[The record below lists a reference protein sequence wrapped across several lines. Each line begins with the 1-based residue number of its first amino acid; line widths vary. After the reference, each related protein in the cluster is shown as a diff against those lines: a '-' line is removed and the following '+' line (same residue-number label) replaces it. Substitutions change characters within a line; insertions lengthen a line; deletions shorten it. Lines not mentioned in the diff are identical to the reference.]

1 MAKRSCDAGNANTAD
16 ASASMALL
24 RLRSR
29 SGSSEPSR
37 ASARTRAVPK
47 AIERG
52 VQMHRGIT
60 ALVIVGL
67 LAAAAAVGA
76 TTLGPGNGT
85 ASSHREAPLI
95 AEDPSA
101 DLTDLYAFRS
111 PDKPNTVT
119 ILANVIPGED
129 PAAGPNWYTFSPSAR
144 YNLKIDTDGDA
155 RTDVTYQFQF
165 RTKTGP
171 FFLGDTAQPFTVT
184 RIAGRSTKVV
194 ARGTTPPNNIGP
206 RSTPNYRSLAAKSV
220 VPLAGGG
227 QAFAGQRDDPFFG
240 DIGAIFD
247 LVAIRKGTG
256 NMGGGKD
263 FFAGYG
269 VHTIGVQL
277 PIADLKAKTSTI
289 GVWSS
294 VDRRKVTTRSTA
306 GARNSGTWIQVNRLA
321 NPLVNEVVI
330 PTGLKDQ
337 WNGLAAWNEGRFR
350 QYYETPILAAVI
362 NKLYKLDAP
371 ETGRDDLVAVL
382 LTGVPK
388 LNFTGSHPADLLRL
402 NLAIPFTKN
411 PNRMAVLAGD
421 NQGWPNGRRLGD
433 DVIDIAEQAVG
444 GFLKGTKLPLGDG
457 VNADDRKL
465 MPSFPYIADPQSG
478 FENTKAK

>member
-1 MAKRSCDAGNANTAD
+1 
-16 ASASMALL
+16 
-24 RLRSR
+24 
-29 SGSSEPSR
+29 
-37 ASARTRAVPK
+37 
-47 AIERG
+47 
-52 VQMHRGIT
+52 MHRGIT
-60 ALVIVGL
+60 VAAAVGL
-67 LAAAAAVGA
+67 LAAAAFAGA

-144 YNLKIDTDGDA
+144 YNLKIDTSGDA
-155 RTDVTYQFQF
+155 RPDVTYQFRF

-184 RIAGRSTKVV
+184 RIAGGKTQVI

-206 RSTPNYRSLAAKSV
+206 RSTKNYRALAAKGV
-220 VPLAGGG
+220 VSLAGGG

-269 VHTIGVQL
+269 VHTFGVQV
-277 PIADLKAKTSTI
+277 PIASLKAKNNII
-289 GVWSS
+289 GVWST
-294 VDRRKVTTRSTA
+294 VDRRKVTTRSTNGSRNA
-306 GARNSGTWIQVNRLA
+306 GGWVQVNRLA
-321 NPLVNEVVI
+321 NPLVNEVII

-337 WNGLAAWNEGRFR
+337 WNGLQPWNESRFLE
-350 QYYETPILAAVI
+350 YYSKPILAAVI
-362 NKLYKLDAP
+362 NQLYKLDVP
-371 ETGRDDLVAVL
+371 TTDRDDLIAVL
-382 LTGVPK
+382 LTGVPE
-388 LNFTGSHPADLLRL
+388 LNFTSPRVAEVLRL
-402 NLAIPFTKN
+402 NLSIPVTKN
-411 PNRMAVLAGD
+411 PNRMGVLAGD

-433 DVIDIAEQAVG
+433 DVIDIAEQAVA
-444 GFLKGTKLPLGDG
+444 GFLKGKKVPLGDG
-457 VNADDRKL
+457 VNGDDRNL
-465 MPSFPYIADPQSG
+465 LASFPYIADPQSG
-478 FENTKAK
+478 FDNTKGR

>member
-1 MAKRSCDAGNANTAD
+1 MR
-16 ASASMALL
+16 
-24 RLRSR
+24 
-29 SGSSEPSR
+29 
-37 ASARTRAVPK
+37 
-47 AIERG
+47 
-52 VQMHRGIT
+52 RGIT
-60 ALVIVGL
+60 AVAALGL
-67 LAAAAAVGA
+67 LATAAVVGA
-76 TTLGPGNGT
+76 ATLGPGSGT

-111 PDKPNTVT
+111 PDKPDTVT
-119 ILANVIPGED
+119 VLANVIPGED
-129 PAAGPNWYTFSPSAR
+129 PAAGPNWYTFSPNAR

-155 RTDVTYQFQF
+155 RPNVTYRFQF
-165 RTKTGP
+165 KTKTGP

-184 RIAGRSTKVV
+184 RIAGGKERVV

-206 RSTPNYRSLAAKSV
+206 RSTPNYRALAAKGVISF
-220 VPLAGGG
+220 AGGG
-227 QAFAGQRDDPFFG
+227 KAFAGQRDDPFFG

-269 VHTIGVQL
+269 VHTFGVQI
-277 PIADLKAKTSTI
+277 PIAGLNAKNNII

-294 VDRRKVTTRSTA
+294 VDRRKVTTR
-306 GARNSGTWIQVNRLA
+306 GATTRNSGAWVQVNRLA
-321 NPLVNEVVI
+321 NPLVNEVII

-337 WNGLAAWNEGRFR
+337 WNALQPWQEGRFR
-350 QYYETPILAAVI
+350 QYYDTPILAAVI
-362 NKLYKLDAP
+362 NKLYSLGAP
-371 ETGRDDLVAVL
+371 EKDRDDLVAVF
-382 LTGVPK
+382 LTGVPQ
-388 LNFTGSHPADLLRL
+388 LNFTSGRLAEVLRL
-402 NLAIPFTKN
+402 NLDIHVTKN

-457 VNADDRKL
+457 VNGDDRNL
-465 MPSFPYIADPQSG
+465 LGSFPYAADPQSG
-478 FENTKAK
+478 FENTKGK

>member
-1 MAKRSCDAGNANTAD
+1 MRTGII
-16 ASASMALL
+16 AL
-24 RLRSR
+24 
-29 SGSSEPSR
+29 
-37 ASARTRAVPK
+37 
-47 AIERG
+47 G
-52 VQMHRGIT
+52 V
-60 ALVIVGL
+60 VGL
-67 LAAAAAVGA
+67 LSAAAVVGA
-76 TTLGPGNGT
+76 TTLGPGSGT

-129 PAAGPNWYTFSPSAR
+129 PAAGPNWYTFSPNAR
-144 YNLKIDTDGDA
+144 YNLKIDTNGDA
-155 RTDVTYQFQF
+155 RPDVTYRFQF

-184 RIAGRSTKVV
+184 RITGSREQVV
-194 ARGTTPPNNIGP
+194 ARGTTPPNNIGS
-206 RSTPNYRSLAAKSV
+206 RSTPNYRSLAAKGV
-220 VPLAGGG
+220 VNVAGGG

-269 VHTIGVQL
+269 VHTFGVQI
-277 PIADLKAKTSTI
+277 PIAGLNARNGVI

-294 VDRRKVTTRSTA
+294 VDRRKVTTRSTS
-306 GARNSGTWIQVNRLA
+306 GARNSGAWIQVNRLA
-321 NPLVNEVVI
+321 NPLVNEVII
-330 PTGLKDQ
+330 PTGLKDA
-337 WNGLAAWNEGRFR
+337 WNGLQPWQEGRFR
-350 QYYETPILAAVI
+350 KYYDQPILAAVI
-362 NKLYKLDAP
+362 NQLYKLNAP
-371 ETGRDDLVAVL
+371 TTDRDDLVAVL
-382 LTGVPK
+382 LTGVPQ
-388 LNFTGSHPADLLRL
+388 LNFTGTRLAEVLRL
-402 NLAIPFTKN
+402 NLTIPVTRN

-457 VNADDRKL
+457 VNGDDRRL
-465 MPSFPYIADPQSG
+465 LGSFPYIADPQSG
-478 FENTKAK
+478 FDNTKGK

>member
-1 MAKRSCDAGNANTAD
+1 MR
-16 ASASMALL
+16 
-24 RLRSR
+24 
-29 SGSSEPSR
+29 
-37 ASARTRAVPK
+37 
-47 AIERG
+47 
-52 VQMHRGIT
+52 RGII
-60 ALVIVGL
+60 ASGVAGL
-67 LAAAAAVGA
+67 LAVAAVVGM
-76 TTLGPGNGT
+76 TTLGPGSGT

-129 PAAGPNWYTFSPSAR
+129 PAAGPNWYTFSPNAR
-144 YNLKIDTDGDA
+144 YNLKVDTDGDA
-155 RTDVTYQFQF
+155 RPNVTYRFQF

-184 RIAGRSTKVV
+184 RVTGARSQVV

-206 RSTPNYRSLAAKSV
+206 RSTPNYRSLAAKGV
-220 VPLAGGG
+220 VNVAGGG
-227 QAFAGQRDDPFFG
+227 MAFAGQRDDPFFG

-256 NMGGGKD
+256 NTGGGKD

-269 VHTIGVQL
+269 VHTFGVQV
-277 PIADLKAKTSTI
+277 PIAALNAKNGI
-289 GVWSS
+289 VGVWAS
-294 VDRRKVTTRSTA
+294 VDRRKVTTRTTS
-306 GARNSGTWIQVNRLA
+306 GARSSGAWIQVNRLA
-321 NPLVNEVVI
+321 NPLVNEVLI

-337 WNGLAAWNEGRFR
+337 WNGLQPWQEGRFR
-350 QYYETPILAAVI
+350 KYYDEPILAAVI
-362 NKLYKLDAP
+362 NQLYKLGAP
-371 ETGRDDLVAVL
+371 EKGRDDLVAVL
-382 LTGVPK
+382 LTGVPQ
-388 LNFTGSHPADLLRL
+388 LNFTSSRLAEVLRL
-402 NLAIPFTKN
+402 NLTIPVTRN

-433 DVIDIAEQAVG
+433 DVVDIAEQAIG

-457 VNADDRKL
+457 VDTDDRKL
-465 MPSFPYIADPQSG
+465 LGSFPYIADPQAG
-478 FENTKAK
+478 FDNTKGK